1 MEWRREKDRASLDP
15 RFHPYRNWVSLNRP
29 SEFGSCPAIVLALA
43 VSDTFECRANMS
55 EIEGRLSGVPSR
67 PCLRIRRAYDI
78 VRRGAKFSDET
89 CSLVIVRRNVDEWTL
104 PYRESSFFHKPG
116 RLFGCASLGQFR
128 SQDIAKGSLE
138 DRRVVDSDN
147 TQRVSGRCGLMDG
160 GVQES
165 NGRVEFTVFP
175 RDYTWPWHHCRYRV
189 RLRLLHS
196 FGRYRIH
203 ALQYKL
209 CLSIDCSVYSPLRPF
224 THRYRQRLPL
234 SHHTTS
240 TRTTSYRPTPGSM
253 VLASSVGAGLSMHG
267 EDTCYSRMLTSSRRP
282 VRIPRPTNTEYMPT
296 GERFAAQRTDGL

>member
-1 MEWRREKDRASLDP
+1 MSLELRIDSYRTRNGLYRPSGNDP
-15 RFHPYRNWVSLNRP
+15 RPDMVHR
-29 SEFGSCPAIVLALA
+29 LA
-43 VSDTFECRANMS
+43 VIDTFECRANMS
-55 EIEGRLSGVPSR
+55 ETKGRLSGVPSR
-67 PCLRIRRAYDI
+67 PCLRFHRACAI
-78 VRRGAKFSDET
+78 VRRYGNFSDET
-89 CSLVIVRRNVDEWTL
+89 CSLVIVCRNVDEWTL

-128 SQDIAKGSLE
+128 SRDIAKGSLQ